1 MTVRTV
7 AGRTGLT
14 PADGPILVS
23 IGVFDGLHL
32 GHAWLLEHL
41 VGEARLRSARP
52 TVITFDAHPDAILV
66 GQAPPLL
73 MDPEERLDRLADMG
87 VEVVVIEHFDDALR
101 RTPYDAF
108 VRSIAERTRLE
119 GFVMTPDAAFGHER
133 AGTPAAVAELGRHL
147 AFDVVLVPPFTLGGR
162 EVRSSDIRTAIATGD
177 LAEAERLLG
186 RPYAVVGEGTEIGV
200 SRVALTFRMPVALPP
215 PGEREVRLEWPDGGP
230 PWPAGSIVRADGA
243 LELATIPFDGPVR
256 VVFGSPASVA
266 GEPG

>member
-1 MTVRTV
+1 VTVRTA

-14 PADGPILVS
+14 AADGPLLIS
-23 IGVFDGLHL
+23 IGVFDGLHR

-41 VGEARLRSARP
+41 VAEARLRSVRP
-52 TVITFDAHPDAILV
+52 AVITFDAHPDAILL

-73 MDPEERLDRLADMG
+73 MDPRERLEHLADIG

-108 VRSIAERTRLE
+108 VAGIAERCSVA

-133 AGTPAAVAELGRHL
+133 AGTPATVAELGRREGF
-147 AFDVVLVPPFTLGGR
+147 AVVLVPPFTLGGR

-186 RPYAVVGEGTEIGV
+186 RPYAITGVVDSAGV
-200 SRVALTFRMPVALPP
+200 VAFGMPVALPP
-215 PGEREVRLEWPDGGP
+215 DGTYASGSSSVTIRDGVVRTDLGPGSRR
-230 PWPAGSIVRADGA
+230 I
-243 LELATIPFDGPVR
+243 ELR
-256 VVFGSPASVA
+256 
-266 GEPG
+266 